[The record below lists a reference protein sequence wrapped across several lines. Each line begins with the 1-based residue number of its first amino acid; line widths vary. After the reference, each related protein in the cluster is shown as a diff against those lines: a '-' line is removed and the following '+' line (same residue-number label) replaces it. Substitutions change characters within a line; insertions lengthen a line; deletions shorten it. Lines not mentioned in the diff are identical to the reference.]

1 MGSNG
6 ASGGGSADAPNT
18 TRSTLSAK
26 NQAKADKKTNDSLVG
41 TSDYQGDLNSKS
53 KNNNNNNN
61 GGNGGDGMNTS
72 GVVVQAPTVVAPTT
86 AEISQSEATKAE
98 DPIEVRKR
106 KTLAKGRSSTI
117 ITRSTGVTGDLTLGK
132 PSLLGR

>member
-6 ASGGGSADAPNT
+6 ASGGGSDAGWENT
-18 TRSTLSAK
+18 QKTK
-26 NQAKADKKTNDSLVG
+26 DKKANDSLMG
-41 TSDYQGDLNSKS
+41 TSDYQGSLDSKGKS
-53 KNNNNNNN
+53 KGNNNNNNS
-61 GGNGGDGMNTS
+61 GNGGDGMNTS

-98 DPIEVRKR
+98 DPIEIRKR

-132 PSLLGR
+132 PSLLGRA